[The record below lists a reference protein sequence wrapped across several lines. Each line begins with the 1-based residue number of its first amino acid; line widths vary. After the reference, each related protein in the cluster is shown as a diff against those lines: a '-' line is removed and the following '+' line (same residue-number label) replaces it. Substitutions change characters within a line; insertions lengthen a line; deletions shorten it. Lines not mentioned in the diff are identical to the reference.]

1 MGALLGWGT
10 GICTPIGRS
19 RICSPAVRRSPNNG
33 YFTTEWVLI
42 IIKSSMVKKV
52 SNVLP
57 DFEHFVK
64 GENPTLLIHSGTHGD
79 EYGVIDIVR
88 KCVEKYEDRLPD
100 FVFVPK
106 VSPSAVK
113 AKIRVNSN
121 GFDLNRIF
129 FSDSKEIEV
138 IENIKALDGY
148 KFDTMVS
155 FHEDPVLE
163 EYYIYDSG
171 FDLNES
177 EKIKSHNQKLK
188 KMGFKLLN
196 GLDDPDDPNLGYEF
210 KEGYRKFIEGKDD
223 KSNGMITV
231 WAMVEKGVNECL
243 VPEIPGIL
251 SMEKKELIVDT
262 FFKDLLIKEV

>member
-1 MGALLGWGT
+1 
-10 GICTPIGRS
+10 
-19 RICSPAVRRSPNNG
+19 
-33 YFTTEWVLI
+33 
-42 IIKSSMVKKV
+42 MVKKV
-52 SNVLP
+52 SETL
-57 DFEHFVK
+57 DGFEYYIK

-79 EYGVIDIVR
+79 EFEVINIVR

-113 AKIRVNSN
+113 ARLRVNSN

-177 EKIKSHNQKLK
+177 EKLKSHNQKLK
-188 KMGFKLLN
+188 KLGFKLLN
-196 GLDDPDDPNLGYEF
+196 GLDDPDDPSLGYEF

-231 WAMVEKGVNECL
+231 WAMVEKGVSECM
-243 VPEIPGIL
+243 VPEIPGML
-251 SMEKKELIVDT
+251 SPKEKEIIVDT
-262 FFKDLLIKEV
+262 FFCDLLIKKI